1 MAEAQLA
8 DARNKELSNKNHFE
22 MLKQSLEDAI
32 GVESGELDD
41 ARKSIGESQGRKL
54 AAAGD
59 LRVTTSDLAADESTK
74 ATLQQN
80 CMTKASTYQ
89 AETKSRG
96 EELKTLAEA
105 KKIIQEATGG
115 AALVQASFL
124 QTQRSE
130 LTSGTDLASFKV
142 VRLIRDLARKQG
154 SGALM
159 QLASKMSSA
168 MHSKDAFS
176 KVKGLISEMIAR
188 LEQEAG
194 ADATKKAYCDKE
206 LSETNTKTEEKSNE
220 IAKLNTRIA
229 RMSARSAQLKEE
241 VAALQNQLAKLAK
254 SQADMNNL
262 RQEEKAAFTA
272 SKAELEKG
280 LAGLKLALKILNE
293 YYGSADKAHEAAEG
307 TG

>member
-8 DARNKELSNKNHFE
+8 DARNKEVSNKNHFE

-32 GVESGELDD
+32 RVESAELDD
-41 ARKSIGESQGRKL
+41 ARKTIGESQGRKL

-89 AETKSRG
+89 AESKSRG

-105 KKIIQEATGG
+105 KKIIEEATGG

-124 QTQRSE
+124 QTERSQ
-130 LTSGTDLASFKV
+130 LTSSTDLAGV
-142 VRLIRDLARKQG
+142 EAVRLIRDLARKQG
-154 SGALM
+154 SDALM

-168 MHSKDAFS
+168 MHSKDPFS
-176 KVKGLISEMIAR
+176 KVKGLISDMIAR
-188 LEQEAG
+188 LEQQAG

-206 LSETNTKTEEKSNE
+206 LAETNTKKEEKSSE
-220 IAKLNTRIA
+220 IAKLSTRID
-229 RMSARSAQLKEE
+229 RM
-241 VAALQNQLAKLAK
+241 AA
-254 SQADMNNL
+254 
-262 RQEEKAAFTA
+262 
-272 SKAELEKG
+272 
-280 LAGLKLALKILNE
+280 
-293 YYGSADKAHEAAEG
+293 
-307 TG
+307 